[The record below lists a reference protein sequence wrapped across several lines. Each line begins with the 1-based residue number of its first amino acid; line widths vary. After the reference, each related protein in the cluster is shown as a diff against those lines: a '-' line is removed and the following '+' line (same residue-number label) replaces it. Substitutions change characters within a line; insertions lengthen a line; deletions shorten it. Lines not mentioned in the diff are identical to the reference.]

1 MENIK
6 FISHYMKGHRY
17 KILIMVVMMLGAVG
31 LRLVS
36 PLLLQFIIDNVIN
49 DVPITSPM
57 WQRFSDFFGG
67 VAYIKENLW
76 INAVV
81 LVGVSV
87 VSGIMVFIRSYANGS
102 YSEAFSKNLRDHL
115 YDHLQKL
122 PYAYHVKSKTGDL
135 IQRCTSD
142 VDQIYRFLSS
152 QILELVFAV
161 YMIGFALFVMLQ
173 TDVTMTMYSIV
184 VFPFISVFAY
194 IFFKKMQSAFQESDE
209 AEAVLST
216 IFQES
221 LDGVRVVKAFN
232 RERYELDRFESKNA
246 IYRDKTIRMMRL
258 LAIYWSVSDILC
270 FVQILFVL
278 LMATF
283 NVRSGNISTGNAVVF
298 VSYISMILWPVRNV
312 GRILSDMGKVTVSI
326 KRLKEILDEPEEDL
340 DTGVQPSISGSIEF
354 QDVMFKYDDSSQV
367 ILKGISF
374 KVNAGETLA
383 IMGPTGSGK
392 SSLIHLLTR
401 LYEPTQGCILLD
413 GVPLNTISRRHVREA
428 VGLVLQ
434 EPFLFS
440 KTIYDNIR
448 LSKPES
454 KDSDIYRAAS
464 VASIHSDILSFDR
477 GYQTLVGEKGVTLSG
492 GQRQRVAISRALIKE
507 QPILIFDD
515 SLSALDTQTDAKI
528 RRELKALH
536 HQATTIIV
544 THRINTAMDADKIIM
559 IQNGRIIQEGTHE
572 MLLREEGLYKRI
584 AQIQSQTGGEHV

>member
-57 WQRFSDFFGG
+57 WQSFSVFFGG

-258 LAIYWSVSDILC
+258 LAVYWSVSDILC